1 MKTLD
6 KIIGKIERFIENLYI
21 QGIYECT
28 QRKIKFSEEGYK
40 TNKSTYQ
47 KN

>member
-6 KIIGKIERFIENLYI
+6 KIIGKIERFIENLYM
-21 QGIYECT
+21 QGIYEEHNKRNI
-28 QRKIKFSEEGYK
+28 QLSEE
-40 TNKSTYQ
+40 NHNLLIYQ